1 MHFGYDSVLGEV
13 HDTTVRCLT
22 DAEVLAVP
30 REQLQKAVGHD
41 TYLQSVWQAPAK
53 RSILLRREL
62 SQALSQAL
70 SRGQEDAMAPTSGE
84 TKGLA
89 GSTGSRALRADRL
102 KAEDFEP
109 LLRRSRPCR
118 LVQGEVVF
126 EQGSVPS
133 AVYLLREG
141 ECQVETTTGAGNYT
155 TVVGKLT
162 AGDHFGEGALL
173 EGRDRRNS
181 AVRCIDPNGCQLG
194 VLSKGAFSAILRAQP
209 ELATAFESITASRNR
224 KRLRSIIALA
234 VERSECETRTLKT
247 GQVLFSQGDTAT
259 DFFMVE
265 SGAVQIAYRTSDGR
279 QLPSRTHR
287 AGDIFGASGLVA
299 GDRKRRDIAIA
310 IEPTVVKAIPHSRF
324 NALMRQDSLLAEGL
338 RRSTTFS
345 DLNGGESSAATD
357 HSAHAEP
364 VQKGRGRSVR
374 ELAVAWSGHVLVGKD
389 ASRDNKN
396 KEAGGQQRP

>member
-1 MHFGYDSVLGEV
+1 M
-13 HDTTVRCLT
+13 
-22 DAEVLAVP
+22 
-30 REQLQKAVGHD
+30 
-41 TYLQSVWQAPAK
+41 
-53 RSILLRREL
+53 
-62 SQALSQAL
+62 
-70 SRGQEDAMAPTSGE
+70 
-84 TKGLA
+84 
-89 GSTGSRALRADRL
+89 
-102 KAEDFEP
+102 
-109 LLRRSRPCR
+109 
-118 LVQGEVVF
+118 
-126 EQGSVPS
+126 PS
-133 AVYLLREG
+133 APS
-141 ECQVETTTGAGNYT
+141 C
-155 TVVGKLT
+155 
-162 AGDHFGEGALL
+162 
-173 EGRDRRNS
+173 
-181 AVRCIDPNGCQLG
+181 VRSPTL
-194 VLSKGAFSAILRAQP
+194 P
-209 ELATAFESITASRNR
+209 TAFESITASRNR

-234 VERSECETRTLKT
+234 VERSECETRSLKT
-247 GQVLFSQGDTAT
+247 GQVLFSQGETAT

-265 SGAVQIAYRTSDGR
+265 SGAVQMAYRTSDGR

-357 HSAHAEP
+357 HSTGTDAEP

-396 KEAGGQQRP
+396 KEAGQQRP

>member
-1 MHFGYDSVLGEV
+1 
-13 HDTTVRCLT
+13 
-22 DAEVLAVP
+22 
-30 REQLQKAVGHD
+30 
-41 TYLQSVWQAPAK
+41 
-53 RSILLRREL
+53 
-62 SQALSQAL
+62 
-70 SRGQEDAMAPTSGE
+70 MAPTSGE
-84 TKGLA
+84 TKGSA
-89 GSTGSRALRADRL
+89 GGTGSRALKADRL

-109 LLRRSRPCR
+109 LLRRARPCR

-234 VERSECETRTLKT
+234 VERSECETRSLKT
-247 GQVLFSQGDTAT
+247 GQVLFSQGETAT

-265 SGAVQIAYRTSDGR
+265 SGAVQMAYRTSDGR

-357 HSAHAEP
+357 HSTGTDAEP

-396 KEAGGQQRP
+396 KEAGQQRP